1 MIVLAGLSIVNVLLG
16 VLSVSLA
23 GLVLFIAYR
32 KLLAYVGKG
41 QPVKADYCVL
51 YSLEDEPARGEIAIY
66 FTSLQ
71 KRWCKIE
78 LLTEDLTPVRL
89 IKEMECNEGGNI
101 VRYNTLDLQNG
112 VYFYCLTTENQKT
125 MKKMHVKNELY

>member
-1 MIVLAGLSIVNVLLG
+1 MIVLAGLSILNVLLG

-51 YSLEDEPARGEIAIY
+51 YSLEDVPARGEIAIY
-66 FTSLQ
+66 FTSAQ
-71 KRWCKIE
+71 KKWCKIE
-78 LLTEDLTPVRL
+78 LLKEDLTPIRL
-89 IKEMECNEGGNI
+89 IKEFECNDAGNI
-101 VRYNTLDLQNG
+101 VRFNTLELQNG
-112 VYFYCLTTENQKT
+112 IYFYCLTTENQKT
-125 MKKMHVKNELY
+125 MKKMEVRNEDN